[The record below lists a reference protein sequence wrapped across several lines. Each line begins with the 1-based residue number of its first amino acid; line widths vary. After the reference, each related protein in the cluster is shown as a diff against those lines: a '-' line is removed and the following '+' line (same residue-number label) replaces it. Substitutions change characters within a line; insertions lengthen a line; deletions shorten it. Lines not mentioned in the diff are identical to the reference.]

1 MINCQQFWLFF
12 LDRQNHS
19 LYDLRRKR
27 DEMKRGRPTPHA
39 IDRQKIVKD
48 LKARIAGGA
57 FKPGQ
62 RLVEANLS
70 EIFGVNRGKIR
81 EALRKLEQ
89 DGFVKII
96 PNVGAIVAEF
106 SQKDIEHIY
115 DLMSVLEGL
124 AVRVITPFVTVEEI
138 DTLEALVRRVE
149 STEEPSLFF
158 EYNNALHASLIALS
172 ENDDLIRLSDNF
184 MSRIRCLNLQC
195 LFSPGQMVASVKE
208 HRKILEA
215 IKERKA
221 VKAEQLMREHLIGAK
236 NRLIKYL
243 NKSL

>member
-1 MINCQQFWLFF
+1 M
-12 LDRQNHS
+12 
-19 LYDLRRKR
+19 YDWRGKR
-27 DEMKRGRPTPHA
+27 TEMSREKPRTNSSE
-39 IDRQKIVKD
+39 RQKIVRD
-48 LKARIAGGA
+48 LKAGIASGK

-62 RLVEANLS
+62 RLVEAHLS
-70 EIFGVNRGKIR
+70 EVFGVKRSKVR

-124 AVRVITPFVTVEEI
+124 AVRVITPFITAEQIETI
-138 DTLEALVRRVE
+138 EALVNKVE
-149 STEEPSLFF
+149 TVDEAPLFF
-158 EYNNALHASLIALS
+158 ESNNELHSFFIALS
-172 ENDDLIRLSDNF
+172 ENDELKRLADNF

-195 LFSPGQMVASVKE
+195 LFSPGQMAASVKE
-208 HRKILEA
+208 HRRILEA
-215 IKERKA
+215 IKGRKA
-221 VKAEQLMREHLIGAK
+221 VKAEQLMRNHLVGAK
-236 NRLIKYL
+236 NRLTKYL